1 MPATFIGCASASHH
15 KHNSKRQHFT
25 SWRHQEKDA
34 NLNANAV
41 AKQPLPRGGPPV
53 YIKPQPDDDDLPPGF
68 GPPTTRDEDDLP
80 EFNFSSGPG
89 TTRSQFS
96 T

>member
-1 MPATFIGCASASHH
+1 MLFRS
-15 KHNSKRQHFT
+15 
-25 SWRHQEKDA
+25 
-34 NLNANAV
+34 ANAV
-41 AKQPLPRGGPPV
+41 AIQSLPRSGPPV
-53 YIKPQPDDDDLPPGF
+53 YVKPQPDDNDDDDLPPGF